1 VLTLEPKLRRSKRFD
16 LARSFAAVP
25 LALLAFRLGAQ
36 GQPPRDTVARVPAYR
51 ARLLGLFDQAT
62 GEPIEGADVFD
73 VSSGWS
79 AKTTAT
85 GTVSLVFLP
94 EGGGLV
100 RIRKVG
106 YAPVFTKIAIS
117 PRDTAP
123 LTLLLERVAELPAVV
138 TRDSAHRFIAGP
150 LNAFE
155 ERARL
160 KLTGYFIT
168 DTLLRKSENRTLG
181 NLIRSQLPNALLKD
195 GAFGSTYL
203 MSGRTCVG
211 GAYPEVFLDGV
222 PMNTDGVSGSKNAIH
237 IPPQPFNLN
246 EIQVSALQ
254 GVEWYPSGGSV
265 PAEFTSERTGCGA
278 LMLWTRER

>member
-1 VLTLEPKLRRSKRFD
+1 VPELRRFERLPFR
-16 LARSFAAVP
+16 LRRIPITVVFAASAPVCV
-25 LALLAFRLGAQ
+25 AAQ
-36 GQPPRDTVARVPAYR
+36 SQPSRDTTARVPAYR
-51 ARLLGLFDQAT
+51 ARVLGLFDQAT

-94 EGGGLV
+94 DGGGLV

-106 YAPVFTKIAIS
+106 YAPLFTKVVIS

-123 LTLLLERVAELPAVV
+123 LTVLLERVTELPAVV
-138 TRDSAHRFIAGP
+138 TRDSTRPFISGS
-150 LNAFE
+150 LNGFE

-181 NLIRSQLPNALLKD
+181 NVIRSQLPNAFLRD
-195 GAFGSTYL
+195 GAFASTYL
-203 MSGRTCVG
+203 VG
-211 GAYPEVFLDGV
+211 GRPCSGGSAPEVFLDGV
-222 PMNTDGVSGSKNAIH
+222 PMNTEGVPGSKTAKG
-237 IPPQPFNLN
+237 IPPQLFNLN

-265 PAEFTSERTGCGA
+265 PIEFTNERTGCGA

>member
-1 VLTLEPKLRRSKRFD
+1 LRRSGVSHSSFLVA
-16 LARSFAAVP
+16 LAMSVVVATTGRRAV
-25 LALLAFRLGAQ
+25 AQ
-36 GQPPRDTVARVPAYR
+36 APARDTAARVPAYR

-94 EGGGLV
+94 DGGGLV

-138 TRDSAHRFIAGP
+138 TRDSAHHFISGS
-150 LNAFE
+150 LNGFE

-160 KLTGYFIT
+160 KMAGYFIT

-181 NLIRSQLPNALLKD
+181 GLLRSQFPGIGVTLKD
-195 GAFGSTYL
+195 GPFLSTYV
-203 MSGRTCVG
+203 VG
-211 GAYPEVFLDGV
+211 GGCFEVLLDGV
-222 PMNTDGVSGSKNAIH
+222 PIGSQPVVSAPGAAK
-237 IPPQPFNLN
+237 IPPFNLN
-246 EIQVSALQ
+246 SIQISELQ
-254 GVEWYPSGGSV
+254 GVEYYPRGGMV
-265 PAEFTSERTGCGA
+265 PAEFANEGNGCGA